1 MYFETGSHYVTQA
14 GLKLIEVSDSAGIKA
29 PHADNFK
36 IFTSFGEFYMNNL
49 FITFMPLLLLLQLLP
64 TPNPSRDPTSII

>member
-14 GLKLIEVSDSAGIKA
+14 GLKLIEASVSAVIKA

-36 IFTSFGEFYMNNL
+36 IFTSFGEFC
-49 FITFMPLLLLLQLLP
+49 T
-64 TPNPSRDPTSII
+64 